1 MLYFMYVAWLFG
13 KKSDLLWEAYLNFFL
28 TESRQQKAALIR
40 MDGVDGKLL
49 LEEDLR
55 LQSPVLVMGSLIS
68 PFKCVD

>member
-49 LEEDLR
+49 LEEDL
-55 LQSPVLVMGSLIS
+55 
-68 PFKCVD
+68 

>member
-1 MLYFMYVAWLFG
+1 MYITETPKGESSTLWRVGSNMLYFMYVAWLFG

-49 LEEDLR
+49 LEEDL
-55 LQSPVLVMGSLIS
+55 
-68 PFKCVD
+68 